1 MMHGNTWKAAMVG
14 LALLAA
20 SACATTKWVNTWTE
34 PGAVGVA
41 PMKKVL
47 VIGMSPDMANRRT
60 FEDTLVSNFKNVN
73 VEAIPSYSVLPEG
86 QVSEDVLRAKV
97 KEGGFD
103 GVIITRLVAR
113 DVKTDVAPPSNV
125 NVTVAVTTGGGP
137 WGPTTY
143 VSGYSGWYGEA
154 GDPTYLSGESVVRI
168 QTRVW
173 SAKGDGT
180 PLWTG
185 ISDTVSAT
193 DIVKGSEQV
202 AKLVG
207 MELRSK
213 KLI

>member
-1 MMHGNTWKAAMVG
+1 MRAIRAISLLAFVG
-14 LALLAA
+14 LVA
-20 SACATTKWVNTWTE
+20 SGCAGTKWYTNYLE
-34 PGAVGVA
+34 KGAESA
-41 PMKKVL
+41 TPLRKVL
-47 VIGMSPDMANRRT
+47 VIGIAANTSNRRV
-60 FEDTLVSNFKNVN
+60 FEDAMVASLAGFKVD
-73 VEAIPSYSVLPEG
+73 ASPSYDILPG
-86 QVSEDVLRAKV
+86 TKVTEDQLRAKV
-97 KEGGFD
+97 REGGYD